1 MGNLVVSGAMITCT
15 FGIAPSALVTIPKG
29 PPVMAGGPPA
39 GTIMDFAPFA
49 NVPNFGMCT
58 TPSNPAVA
66 AIIASSLGTVQQG
79 PCVPV
84 TTPWVPGSATV
95 LINNFPALND
105 SSKCM
110 CSWGGSISVTF
121 AGQAT
126 VQVA

>member
-110 CSWGGSISVTF
+110 C
-121 AGQAT
+121 
-126 VQVA
+126 